1 MRKGGDLGYDD
12 ALTHARRDP
21 RPFPHFLPN
30 AKRDLA
36 NAQVPAPERL
46 QSPLDLV
53 ELEQAVRRRA
63 LSPLIS
69 KSSVQRV

>member
-53 ELEQAVRRRA
+53 ELEQAVA
-63 LSPLIS
+63 AAASAP
-69 KSSVQRV
+69 